1 MMIGW
6 RARIGQIRPAS
17 AIEGNEEWR
26 RVAPEGVAF
35 VDGRTIVEEVTEKGL
50 EAMMAR
56 VVDVA
61 KAIAWASPQVIVQ
74 CGAPGIFLKGY
85 GYDKEIIAQIE
96 TATGV
101 KATTMQTA
109 QVEAMKTLG
118 FKNIALGSI
127 YTDSANKKLVDAL
140 EKDGIKTAA
149 AKGLQIIDPRDC
161 IKHEPES
168 AYKLGREVFEMSG
181 RKADGILISCGGFRS
196 FEIIDTLERD
206 TGVPVVTSN
215 QASLWQ
221 ALRMC
226 GIPER
231 IPGLGKLFREY

>member
-1 MMIGW
+1 MFGW

-17 AIEGNEEWR
+17 AIEGSEEWR

-85 GYDKEIIAQIE
+85 GYDKEIIANIE
-96 TATGV
+96 AATGI

-127 YTDSANKKLVDAL
+127 YTDSANQKLAAAL
-140 EKDGIKTAA
+140 EKDGIRTLSM
-149 AKGLQIIDPRDC
+149 KGLQIVDPRDC

-168 AYKLGREVFEMSG
+168 AYRLGREVFEQSG
-181 RKADGILISCGGFRS
+181 RKADGIL
-196 FEIIDTLERD
+196 
-206 TGVPVVTSN
+206 
-215 QASLWQ
+215 
-221 ALRMC
+221 
-226 GIPER
+226 
-231 IPGLGKLFREY
+231 

>member
-1 MMIGW
+1 MFGW

-17 AIEGNEEWR
+17 AIEGSEEWR

-61 KAIAWASPQVIVQ
+61 KAIAWASPQVIGQ

-85 GYDKEIIAQIE
+85 GYDKEIIANIE
-96 TATGV
+96 AATGI

-109 QVEAMKTLG
+109 QVEAMKALG

-127 YTDSANKKLVDAL
+127 YTDSANQKLAAAL
-140 EKDGIKTAA
+140 EKDGIRTLSM
-149 AKGLQIIDPRDC
+149 KGLQIVDPRDC

-168 AYKLGREVFEMSG
+168 AYRLGREVFEQSG

-196 FEIIDTLERD
+196 FEVIDILERD

-215 QASLWQ
+215 QASLWM

-226 GIPER
+226 GVPER
-231 IPGLGKLFREY
+231 ISGLGRLFRDH

>member
-1 MMIGW
+1 MMFGW

-17 AIEGNEEWR
+17 AIEGSEEWR

-35 VDGRTIVEEVTEKGL
+35 IDGRTVVEEVTEKGL
-50 EAMMAR
+50 EAMMAK

-85 GYDKEIIAQIE
+85 GYDREIIAQIE
-96 TATGV
+96 AATGV

-109 QVEAMKTLG
+109 QVEALKTLG
-118 FKNIALGSI
+118 LKHIALGSI
-127 YTDSANKKLVDAL
+127 YTDTANRKLADAL
-140 EKDGIKTAA
+140 ERDGIKTAGM
-149 AKGLQIIDPRDC
+149 KGLQIVDPRDC
-161 IKHEPES
+161 IRHEPES
-168 AYKLGREVFEMSG
+168 AYRLGREVFDMSG
-181 RKADGILISCGGFRS
+181 GKADGILISCGGFRS
-196 FEIIDTLERD
+196 FEVIDMLERD

-215 QASLWQ
+215 QASLWM
-221 ALRMC
+221 ALRMA

-231 IPGLGKLFREY
+231 LSGLGRLFREH